1 MLTATQRPAIFPA
14 VEHQTGGRIAG
25 VGDIELVATTIALA
39 FADDPVWGPAMGG
52 PRTSIA
58 DRLLL
63 WRIFIA
69 GAVRYPWSRV
79 VSGGA
84 AVSVWIPPNG
94 TEMALEQE
102 AELDDVLQRL
112 LGPAA
117 SDEFHRL
124 TDRFETNHPRDTPHA
139 YLSLLATHPDHRGRG
154 LGMAL
159 VAGDLDRLD
168 AEHLPAY
175 LESTN
180 PANDRRYQGVGFE
193 PVGEFRTVDDQRV
206 ITTMWRAAR

>member
-1 MLTATQRPAIFPA
+1 MLTVIRRAAIVRAMEQR
-14 VEHQTGGRIAG
+14 TGARITG
-25 VGDIELVATTIALA
+25 VGDIEIVATTIALA

-69 GAVRYPWSRV
+69 GAVRYPSSRV

-94 TEMALEQE
+94 TETSPEQE
-102 AELDDVLQRL
+102 AELDVVLQRL

-124 TDRFETNHPRDTPHA
+124 TDRFEANHPRDTAHA
-139 YLSLLATHPDHRGRG
+139 YLSLLATHPEHRGRG

-159 VAGDLDRLD
+159 LAADLDRLD